1 MAKAEETKTVP
12 KKLGGYPVRAV
23 HVEVVAGRDAGKRV
37 TSGTPDEGSERI
49 RVGTAEG
56 NELLLS
62 DPTVSRFHVE
72 IVRRADRL
80 LLIDH
85 RSTNGTRIGAV
96 TLRGAECEIAP
107 GASIIIGETTLSVSE
122 GPVVMLEL
130 GSTTG
135 FGGVLGRSA
144 AIRRL
149 TASLEKLAEKTAAV
163 LLVGESGVGK
173 EVAARAL
180 HEGGPRRSGPFVTL
194 DCGAI
199 APSLFVGE
207 LMGHERGA
215 FTGADFARP
224 GVFERAHGGTLLLD
238 EIGELP
244 LEHQSA
250 LLGLLERRKVRRLGG
265 RDELGFDVRVVA
277 ATNRDL
283 KAAVNAGTF
292 RLDLYFRL
300 AVVTLHVPPLRD
312 RVEDIPI
319 LVESFL
325 REEGTSPASTPFSKE
340 KLAELARHEWPGN
353 VRELKNFVLATLAT
367 GEAPSIEATGKLGP
381 STAAGAALDSPY
393 RQARKE
399 LLEGFEV
406 AYLRRLLER
415 SQGNVREAARIAEM
429 DRSYLIELLSRHG
442 LR

>member
-23 HVEVVAGRDAGKRV
+23 HVEVVAGRDTGKRV
-37 TSGTPDEGSERI
+37 AGGAPDGSERI
-49 RVGTAEG
+49 RIGTAEG
-56 NELLLS
+56 NDLVLG

-80 LLIDH
+80 LIIDH

-107 GASIIIGETTLSVSE
+107 GVSIMIGETTLSIAE

-130 GSTTG
+130 GSSAG
-135 FGGVLGRSA
+135 FGGVLGRSPS
-144 AIRRL
+144 IRRL
-149 TASLEKLAEKTAAV
+149 TASLERLAEKNAPV

-180 HEGGPRRSGPFVTL
+180 HEGGSRRSGPFVTL

-215 FTGADFARP
+215 FTGADLARP

-265 RDELGFDVRVVA
+265 RDEVGFDARVVA

-312 RVEDIPI
+312 RVEDIPV
-319 LVESFL
+319 LVDSFF
-325 REEGTSPASTPFSKE
+325 REEGATSAPFSKE

-367 GEAPSIEATGKLGP
+367 GEAPSIEAADKLGQKNTSP
-381 STAAGAALDSPY
+381 SAALDGPY
-393 RQARKE
+393 RQARRE
-399 LLEGFEV
+399 LLEGFEL